1 MLKISVDAVVQKVH
15 AETGLAIEEIQKQ
28 IKAKVKELEGLV
40 SEEGA
45 AFIIAAEMGIQIM
58 RDSVT
63 IAHKIAELQ
72 PGARDIEVIGV
83 IDRIYRTVD
92 YVKVGVAKQVS
103 SLQISDETGS
113 MRLVMWEDKARM
125 SAELKR
131 GQKIKVR
138 GAQVK
143 QNTRDNMSELHIG
156 KYSTLIILQ
165 DAVKQPAKTMK
176 LSELQ
181 AGEIVS
187 VLADVVQV
195 REPKL
200 YFVCPTCNKKV
211 IPAPEGFLCPD
222 HKKVMP
228 KENIFCSFVLD
239 DGAATIRAVV
249 FGSTAEEFLG
259 LKIEEIKAVAIPEL
273 LEMIQVRLLGRTIL
287 TEGRVKEN
295 KNFSCLEISA
305 NRVNIAPNPKELA
318 AKLMENLQHG

>member
-1 MLKISVDAVVQKVH
+1 MLKISVDAVIQKIR
-15 AETGLAIEEIQKQ
+15 AETNLSIEEVQNQ

-45 AFIIAAEMGIQIM
+45 AFIIAAELGVQVM

-63 IAHKIAELQ
+63 VAHKIAELKS
-72 PGARDIEVIGV
+72 GAKDIEIVAMV
-83 IDRIYRTVD
+83 DRIFRTID
-92 YVKVGVAKQVS
+92 YVKTGIAKQVS

-113 MRLVMWEDKARM
+113 IRLVMWEDKARM
-125 SAELKR
+125 AADLKR
-131 GQKIKVR
+131 GQKLRVR

-143 QNTRDNMSELHIG
+143 LNTRDNIPELHVG

-165 DAVKQPAKTMK
+165 DAVRQSAKTMK

-222 HKKVMP
+222 HKKIIP
-228 KENIFCSFVLD
+228 KENIFCSYVLD
-239 DGAATIRAVV
+239 DGTATIRAVA

-259 LKIEEIKAVAIPEL
+259 LKIEEIKAADAVEL
-273 LEMIQVRLLGRTIL
+273 LERIQARLLGKTIL
-287 TEGRVKEN
+287 IEGRVKEN
-295 KNFSCLEISA
+295 KNFSCLEIAAYS
-305 NRVNIAPNPKELA
+305 VNMAPNPKELA
-318 AKLMENLQHG
+318 VKLMENL